1 MACALGRN
9 CQGMRIAAP
18 PIRIRPEST
27 VADRSAGEKTA
38 AVGLPNR
45 ILRNAPIP
53 AISEAP
59 AGNSGGSFI
68 CAYSLSDVRSELSG
82 DAHESV
88 ITYPPTIT
96 QPCGGINS
104 AIQLPK
110 VARSAHGS
118 LRFLLCGSRYQSLV
132 YADRKRPRTG
142 AKNIDEAAPKG
153 DGEQES

>member
-1 MACALGRN
+1 MRSGLELSGNADCRPADPDPPGIGRCGPFGWREN
-9 CQGMRIAAP
+9 GRGRTAKSYSAE
-18 PIRIRPEST
+18 RTNTR
-27 VADRSAGEKTA
+27 DLRSAGRELGRKFHLC
-38 AVGLPNR
+38 VL
-45 ILRNAPIP
+45 
-53 AISEAP
+53 
-59 AGNSGGSFI
+59 SFRR
-68 CAYSLSDVRSELSG
+68 SSELSG

-96 QPCGGINS
+96 QPCGGINY